1 MPIKIFKPREQSAK
15 SMNERIL
22 IVEDELGLVIALTD
36 CLAGEGYEVEA
47 ATDGESGAARAER
60 ESFDVIL
67 LDVMLPRRGGFD
79 VCRDLRRKG
88 IQTPIL
94 MLTARGQMT
103 DKVVGLK
110 IGADDYLTKPF
121 DMPELLARI
130 EALLRRSTVGASQTF
145 TETYRFGEISVD
157 FKRTEARRNVEK
169 LELSARE
176 FKLLR
181 YFVEHRGATVSR
193 DDLLNQVWG
202 YDAMPTTRT
211 IDVHIA
217 QLRQKIET
225 NPHEPQFIL
234 TVYGFGYKFV
244 G

>member
-1 MPIKIFKPREQSAK
+1 
-15 SMNERIL
+15 MNERIL
-22 IVEDELGLVIALTD
+22 IVEDEPGLVIALTD
-36 CLAGEGYEVEA
+36 CLSGEGYQVESA
-47 ATDGESGAARAER
+47 GDGESGFTRAAR

-67 LDVMLPRRGGFD
+67 LDLMLPRRGGFD
-79 VCRDLRRKG
+79 VCRDLRQKG

-130 EALLRRSTVGASQTF
+130 EALLRRSPASSPPDASS
-145 TETYRFGEISVD
+145 ETYSFGEISIN
-157 FKRTEARRNVEK
+157 FRCTEARRNGDI

-176 FKLLR
+176 FKLLQ
-181 YFVEHRGATVSR
+181 YFIEHRGTTISR

-211 IDVHIA
+211 IDVHVA

-234 TVYGFGYKFV
+234 TIYGFGYKFV

>member
-1 MPIKIFKPREQSAK
+1 MTRRTLQK

-22 IVEDELGLVIALTD
+22 IVEDEPGLVIALTD
-36 CLAGEGYEVEA
+36 CLSGEGYHVESA
-47 ATDGESGAARAER
+47 RDGESGFTRAAG
-60 ESFDVIL
+60 ESFDIIL
-67 LDVMLPRRGGFD
+67 LDLMLPRRSGFD

-88 IQTPIL
+88 IQTPVL

-130 EALLRRSTVGASQTF
+130 EALLRRGSASSLSNASS
-145 TETYRFGEISVD
+145 ETYRFGEISID
-157 FKRTEARRNVEK
+157 FRRTEARRNGNV
-169 LELSARE
+169 LDLSARE
-176 FKLLR
+176 FKLLQ
-181 YFVEHRGATVSR
+181 YFIEHRGTTVSR

-234 TVYGFGYKFV
+234 TIYGFGYKFV